1 MQKEKIINYMR
12 NRWLW
17 ILVIFILLLYF
28 LFPVQTSSV
37 DAYGYANYII
47 SGEGLFSSHHLL
59 YSFLGFFWVR
69 LVGFIGAEDA
79 LAGMKALN
87 ALFSGLSLV
96 IIYKTFSVQGFS
108 QSKSLA
114 WIAFVGSSWGV
125 MRFATENETY
135 IVPIFLSLV
144 GSLFLLRYYQGHR
157 IKSILLSGL
166 FTALA
171 CLFHQIHFFW
181 WLAFAVALLVKDGFK
196 RAAIFVLP
204 AFIVPLVYLL
214 VIGLENGGIP
224 SQGDVFRFVFRDYM
238 VGTASVGFSLMSVV
252 MSGISLIRTFIQV
265 HGYMLMLVK
274 ANLWLLG
281 FVALALLLGFQSI
294 RHLRGTSI
302 DFKILGS
309 GFILAHLLALFF
321 QLFFA
326 FLSHGNSEFM
336 VMLPVLFAI
345 VLSGISKKDTRLI
358 GYAALGMFV
367 WNLSFGLMP
376 LHLMPLDG
384 SRIVVNQI
392 ISNQSSF
399 AWVFNKPHIENQVE
413 YVSNKKT
420 NCIEGF
426 VGVDKDHFYGKTD
439 SLLSMGVS
447 VYTDCYKRPKTLSRE
462 NIFFNANA
470 ELFNNYCLVVV
481 DSCSSLTG
489 TYYLTR
495 IIMKENSLPQKTLYP

>member
-1 MQKEKIINYMR
+1 MIKRLPYF
-12 NRWLW
+12 
-17 ILVIFILLLYF
+17 VILLFALLYL

-37 DAYGYANYII
+37 DAHGYANYIK

-59 YSFLGFFWVR
+59 YNLLGFVWVKW
-69 LVGFIGAEDA
+69 VSFFGANDV
-79 LAGMKALN
+79 LAAMKALN
-87 ALFSGLSLV
+87 AILSGLSLA
-96 IIYKTFSVQGFS
+96 IIYIIFSEQGFS
-108 QSKSLA
+108 RSKSLA
-114 WIAFVGSSWGV
+114 WITFIGSSWGI

-144 GSLFLLRYYQGHR
+144 GSLFLLRYNRSHR
-157 IKSILLSGL
+157 IKNLLLSGL

-181 WLAFAVALLVKDGFK
+181 WLAFVVALFVKDGFK
-196 RAAIFVLP
+196 RAVIFVLP

-224 SQGDVFRFVFRDYM
+224 SLEDVFRFVFRDYM
-238 VGTASVGFSLMSVV
+238 AGTASVGFSLMSVV

-345 VLSGISKKDTRLI
+345 VLSGISKNDTRLI

-376 LHLMPLDG
+376 LHFMPLDG
-384 SRIVVNQI
+384 SQIVVNQI
-392 ISNQSSF
+392 VSNQSSF

-413 YVSNKKT
+413 YVSNKKA

-426 VGVDKDHFYGKTD
+426 VGVDKDYFYGKTD
-439 SLLSMGVS
+439 SLLSMDVS

-495 IIMKENSLPQKTLYP
+495 IIKKENSLPQKTLYP

>member
-1 MQKEKIINYMR
+1 MIKRLPYF
-12 NRWLW
+12 
-17 ILVIFILLLYF
+17 VILLFALLYL

-37 DAYGYANYII
+37 DAHGYANYIK

-59 YSFLGFFWVR
+59 YNLLGFVWVK
-69 LVGFIGAEDA
+69 LLNFFGANDV
-79 LAGMKALN
+79 LAAMKALN
-87 ALFSGLSLV
+87 AILSGLSLAL
-96 IIYKTFSVQGFS
+96 IYSIFSEQGFS
-108 QSKSLA
+108 RAKSLA
-114 WIAFVGSSWGV
+114 WITFIGSSWGI

-135 IVPIFLSLV
+135 IAPIFLSLV
-144 GSLFLLRYYQGHR
+144 GSLFLLRYNRGHR
-157 IKSILLSGL
+157 IKNLLLSGL

-224 SQGDVFRFVFRDYM
+224 SLEDVLRFVFRDYM
-238 VGTASVGFSLMSVV
+238 AGTASVGFGLMSIV

-345 VLSGISKKDTRLI
+345 VLSGISKNDTRLI
-358 GYAALGMFV
+358 GYTALGMFV

-392 ISNQSSF
+392 VSNQSSF

-413 YVSNKKT
+413 YVSNKKA

-495 IIMKENSLPQKTLYP
+495 IIKKENSLPQKTLYP